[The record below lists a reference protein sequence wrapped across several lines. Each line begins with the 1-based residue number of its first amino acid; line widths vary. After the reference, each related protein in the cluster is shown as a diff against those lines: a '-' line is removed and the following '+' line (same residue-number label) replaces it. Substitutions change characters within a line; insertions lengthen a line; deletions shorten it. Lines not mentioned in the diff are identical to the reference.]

1 MFVHPASLGRHIVL
15 CGVYPLSITHLVR
28 VRKTT
33 HTRHNAEY
41 VVVGRVDVDVNGLGS
56 LTVTIIT
63 IDRRRSEGQLQSRIV
78 DTGHIASAT
87 GLVLLRLECEGVDV
101 DAGGRDVGV
110 VLVRLDEV
118 EVAAF
123 ALAETVVAV
132 ELELGGGG
140 AVLAG
145 VEEGNLGDTRICT
158 TLTKPRPR
166 VLSDTT
172 RGIEGLRF
180 TTTGVQPAVC
190 TSVITTVRAAPRST
204 LFHTILAEQRKSPC
218 IPHRRRIRATHTA
231 AKRVG
236 RSAGVVGLVDS
247 IREVVPLLATN
258 TLRGHT
264 LARSVLVRLSHPHK
278 LLARVVEV
286 QLNLVARGVDTF
298 LTGELELLNEVLVGD
313 LGEAAALVGVEVDV
327 VDVEGGRGEVE
338 AAREI
343 LAIAAGRPVDILCLA
358 EFQVNLDLVVLE
370 GNERKGKTGV
380 AAEPELERNVEGGCW
395 DHRTSAIVH
404 LGQSRDVTDHIGV
417 TGLQTRLLGELVPDV
432 EPLAVLLVHTLATN
446 LNLDVVN
453 EDVANPVEPAE
464 AGVLLELPL
473 GKSDLEVHTVH
484 QVTVTGDGA
493 GHLLAEVGGAV
504 EHLLDGFHR
513 EVGVAPVDDLE
524 EGNLRVASEVDVLS
538 PVGYKLHKSAAH
550 CRR

>member
-41 VVVGRVDVDVNGLGS
+41 VVVGRVDVDVDGLGS
-56 LTVTIIT
+56 CSGTIIT
-63 IDRRRSEGQLQSRIV
+63 IDCRRSEGQLQSRVV

-145 VEEGNLGDTRICT
+145 VEEGNAGDTWVIT
-158 TLTKPRPR
+158 RPR

-172 RGIEGLRF
+172 RGIEGLRL

-190 TSVITTVRAAPRST
+190 ISVTAVRAAPRST
-204 LFHTILAEQRKSPC
+204 LFHTILAEQRKSPR
-218 IPHRRRIRATHTA
+218 IPHRRRIRATHTT

-247 IREVVPLLATN
+247 IREVEPLLATN

-298 LTGELELLNEVLVGD
+298 LTGELKLLNEVLVGD

-370 GNERKGKTGV
+370 SNERKGKTGV
-380 AAEPELERNVEGGCW
+380 AAEPELERNVEGGLW

-417 TGLQTRLLGELVPDV
+417 TGLQTRLLSELVPDV

-464 AGVLLELPL
+464 AGVLSELPL